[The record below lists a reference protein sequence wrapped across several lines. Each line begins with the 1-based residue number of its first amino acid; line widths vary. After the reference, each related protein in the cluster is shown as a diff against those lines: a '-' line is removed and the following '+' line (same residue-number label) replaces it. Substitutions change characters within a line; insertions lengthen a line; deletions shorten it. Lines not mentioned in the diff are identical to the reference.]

1 MNTYSIFDFYNFV
14 EKVAICYTFILG
26 VILFFASLAFIN
38 YGTTKSEKIF
48 CIKIFCIVVAF
59 LFCTGLFFIIFLN
72 YLQIR

>member
-1 MNTYSIFDFYNFV
+1 METYTIYDFYNFV
-14 EKVAICYTFILG
+14 ENVAICFTFILG
-26 VILFFASLAFIN
+26 VILFFASFALVN

-48 CIKIFCIVVAF
+48 CIVIAF

>member
-1 MNTYSIFDFYNFV
+1 MSTYSIFDFYNFV
-14 EKVAICYTFILG
+14 EKVAICFTFILG

-48 CIKIFCIVVAF
+48 CIVVAF
-59 LFCTGLFFIIFLN
+59 LFFTGLFFIVFLN

>member
-1 MNTYSIFDFYNFV
+1 MHTYSIFDFYNFV

-38 YGTTKSEKIF
+38 YGITKSE
-48 CIKIFCIVVAF
+48 KIFCIVVAF